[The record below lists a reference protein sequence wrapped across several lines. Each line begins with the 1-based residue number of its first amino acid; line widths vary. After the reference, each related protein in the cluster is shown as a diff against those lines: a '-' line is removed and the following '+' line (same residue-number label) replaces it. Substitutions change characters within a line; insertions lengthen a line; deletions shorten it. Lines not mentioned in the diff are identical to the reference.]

1 MSFCTHLSCIGIAT
15 VSATLLT
22 FASCSG
28 PKPEPADLV
37 LRSGKVAV
45 VDSAFTF
52 ARALAVRGDRIV
64 FTGSIKDAEKYI
76 GPQTRVIDLG
86 GKLVIPG
93 LIDAHVHLRGL
104 GDALSRLD
112 FRGTTSFQ
120 QIADMVAAEAKKS
133 APGEWIIGRSWDQND
148 WESNEMPTHDLLTK
162 AAPDNPVW
170 LTRVDG
176 HAAVVNRKAMER
188 AGITARSKSPSGGE
202 ILRDQSGQ
210 PTGVFVDAA
219 MDLVGGRVSDRTPEQ
234 VEKSLEL
241 AAQRCLETG
250 LTGVHDAGV
259 SPGTIAIYKRLIDQG
274 RLNLRLYGM
283 LGDPGEG
290 SDIAEYLK
298 QNRVEAYGNHF
309 LEVRSLKLFADGAL
323 GSRGAVLF
331 ADYTDRPGYTGLL
344 TTTPEHLLA
353 ASRAAL
359 ETGFQVCTHA
369 IGDRGN
375 RLTLDAYE
383 QALREHPH
391 RDHRFRIEHAQV
403 VAPEDFPRFASLGVI
418 PSMQPTHATSDMY
431 WAEARLGPERVK
443 GAYAWRKFLELGCYV
458 PCGSDFPV
466 EEYNP
471 LLGFYAAV
479 TRRDLAGKPENG
491 WFPDQCMTREE
502 VLRGF
507 TIWAAKA
514 AFQDSI
520 LGSLETGKLAD
531 IVVLD
536 KDILTCKPE
545 EIPGAKPEMVILG
558 GKVKYEKSVQN
569 PKSKVQNE

>member
-1 MSFCTHLSCIGIAT
+1 MNLSSRSLPLTAMAVLTASALLLSCG
-15 VSATLLT
+15 
-22 FASCSG
+22 G
-28 PKPEPADLV
+28 PKPEPADLI
-37 LRSGKVAV
+37 LRGGKVAV

-52 ARALAVRGDRIV
+52 AKAIAVRGDRIV
-64 FTGSIKDAEKYI
+64 FTGSVKDSEKYI

-104 GDALSRLD
+104 GEALVQLD
-112 FRGTTSFQ
+112 FRGTTSFR
-120 QIADMVAAEAKKS
+120 QIADMVAAEAKKR
-133 APGEWIIGRSWDQND
+133 APGEWIIGRTWDQND
-148 WESNEMPTHDLLTK
+148 WESKEMPTHELLTE

-170 LTRVDG
+170 LERVDG
-176 HAAVVNRKAMER
+176 HAAVVNRKTMEL
-188 AGITARSKSPSGGE
+188 AGITVRSKSPSGGE
-202 ILRDQSGQ
+202 ILKDTNGR
-210 PTGVFVDAA
+210 PTGVFVDNA
-219 MDLVGGRVSDRTPEQ
+219 MSLIGGKIPNLPPERV
-234 VEKSLEL
+234 VESLEL
-241 AAQRCLETG
+241 ASRRCLETG
-250 LTGVHDAGV
+250 LTGVHDAGT
-259 SPGTIAIYKRLIDQG
+259 SPGTIAIYKKLIDQG
-274 RLNLRLYGM
+274 RLNLRVYAM

-290 SDIAEYLK
+290 DIAGYLTK
-298 QNRVEAYGNHF
+298 NRVEGYGNHF
-309 LEVRSLKLFADGAL
+309 LEVRSLKLFTDGAL
-323 GSRGAVLF
+323 GSRGAALF
-331 ADYTDRPGYTGLL
+331 TDYSDRPGYTGLL
-344 TTTPEHLLA
+344 TITPEHLLA

-369 IGDRGN
+369 IGDKGN

-383 QALREHPH
+383 QALKDHPNP
-391 RDHRFRIEHAQV
+391 DHRFRIEHAQV
-403 VAPEDFPRFASLGVI
+403 VAPEDFPRFAALGII

-443 GAYAWRKFLELGCYV
+443 GAYAWRKFLELGCQI

-471 LLGFYAAV
+471 LLGFYAAI
-479 TRRDLAGKPENG
+479 TRRDLAGTPEKG

-520 LGSLETGKLAD
+520 LGSLEAGKLAD

-536 KDILTCKPE
+536 KDILKVAPE
-545 EIPGAKPEMVILG
+545 EIPTAKPVLVVLG
-558 GKVKYEKSVQN
+558 GKIKFDQSDRN
-569 PKSKVQNE
+569 PKSKIQ